1 MELHTL
7 ALFSATV
14 IPLICTPGPDILFIS
29 AQGLSGGASA
39 AWKANLGIILGYL
52 AHAILAA
59 LGLAA
64 IVAASPMVF
73 HTIKWVGVAYVAY
86 LAVRMIMSAMK
97 ANEVKIQK
105 VSNKAVIGKAFLT
118 SFLNPKGLLVY
129 FAILPNFIQ
138 LSESVAIQSLILSA
152 TFIVSCVVI
161 YGVIGVLFASM
172 HKKQGYNDN
181 KRRITEGVAGGLLTF
196 AAIGLAAS

>member
-14 IPLICTPGPDILFIS
+14 IPLVCTPGPDVLFIS

-39 AWKANLGIILGYL
+39 AWKANLGIILGYI

-64 IVAASPMVF
+64 IVAASPMIF

-86 LAVRMIMSAMK
+86 LAVRMILSAIK
-97 ANEVKIQK
+97 ANEVTIQK
-105 VSNKAVIGKAFLT
+105 VSSKAVIGKAFLT

-129 FAILPNFIQ
+129 FAILPNFIR
-138 LSESVAIQSLILSA
+138 LGESVAIQSLILSA
-152 TFIVSCVVI
+152 IFIFSCVVI
-161 YGVIGVLFASM
+161 YGIIGLVFASM
-172 HKKQGYNDN
+172 HKKQGYNDS

-196 AAIGLAAS
+196 AAIGLATS

>member
-14 IPLICTPGPDILFIS
+14 IPLVCTPGPDVLFIS
-29 AQGLSGGASA
+29 AQGLSGGTSA
-39 AWKANLGIILGYL
+39 AWKANLGIILGYI

-64 IVAASPMVF
+64 IVAASPMIF

-86 LAVRMIMSAMK
+86 LAVRMILSAIK
-97 ANEVKIQK
+97 ANEVTIQK
-105 VSNKAVIGKAFLT
+105 VSSKAVIGKAFLT

-129 FAILPNFIQ
+129 FAILPNFIR
-138 LSESVAIQSLILSA
+138 LGESVAIQSLILSA
-152 TFIVSCVVI
+152 IFILSCVVI
-161 YGVIGVLFASM
+161 YGIIGLVFASM
-172 HKKQGYNDN
+172 HKKQGYNDS

-196 AAIGLAAS
+196 AAIGLATS

>member
-29 AQGLSGGASA
+29 AQGLSGGPSA
-39 AWKANLGIILGYL
+39 AWKANLGIILGYIT
-52 AHAILAA
+52 HAILAA

-64 IVAASPMVF
+64 IVATSPMVF

-86 LAVRMIMSAMK
+86 LAARMIMSAMK

-161 YGVIGVLFASM
+161 YGVIGMLFASM